1 MSLRTF
7 TWFTGGLLL
16 FFGGISPA
24 MADALSDLPAAL
36 ADRLVPV
43 AEISL
48 DNLDADSRQQLTA
61 ARARLARM
69 VSDNLPDEELAEGW
83 GELGALYQAH
93 LVKRLAG
100 DCYANARKLAP
111 ENFRWI
117 YYSAYLADDTGDLVT
132 AVRDYRTARDLR
144 PDYLAVTARLADAWL
159 DLNELEQAKQ
169 AYQQVVGAR
178 GLEAA
183 AHYGLGQIAL
193 LQRDHEVAIE
203 HFRQALE
210 MQPEANRIH
219 YSLARALR
227 AVGENDRAKAH
238 LAQRGDQ
245 SPVIKD
251 PQIESLKALRQ
262 GAQIHFLQGMK
273 AFRKLDY
280 AAARDAFARGL
291 ERDPDNIN
299 ARISYARTLYLT
311 DARAEAGQLLEAV
324 VATDPTRALAWYLL
338 GSLAD
343 ETGDTDTAIRH
354 YTTAL
359 GHEPD
364 HGGALI
370 NLANSHYRQGHPAR
384 AVKYYAACVQATPEN
399 PAVWLPYAGALMQAG
414 RGRADILAVIETA
427 QQRFPEQPLLDYV
440 KIQLLAC
447 SEGPACDADRAL
459 DRARTLHD
467 RQPIPPH
474 RELLALAQ
482 AATGDFDAAAG
493 VQSDL
498 VSEAMLMMPAV
509 VGRLDATLTGYQ
521 AKQLPEPKHLFTWP
535 LLQAPAVDGAVAF
548 RDYLTP
554 RPY

>member
-7 TWFTGGLLL
+7 TWVTGGLLL

-36 ADRLVPV
+36 ADRLAPV

-69 VSDNLPDEELAEGW
+69 VADELPDEELAEGW

-111 ENFRWI
+111 ENFRWV

-132 AVRDYRTARDLR
+132 AVELYLAAREMR

-169 AYQQVVGAR
+169 AYQQVAGAE

-183 AHYGLGQIAL
+183 AHFGLGQIGL
-193 LQRDHEVAIE
+193 LQRDYETAIE
-203 HFRQALE
+203 HFRLALE
-210 MQPEANRIH
+210 FQPEANRIH
-219 YSLARALR
+219 YTLARALR
-227 AVGENDRAKAH
+227 AIGKNDRAKQQ
-238 LAQRGDQ
+238 LALRGNQ
-245 SPVIKD
+245 LPVIRD

-262 GAQIHFLQGMK
+262 GAHIHFLHGMR
-273 AFRKLDY
+273 AIRKQDY
-280 AAARDAFARGL
+280 TDARDAFARGL
-291 ERDPDNIN
+291 EREPGNNN

-311 DARAEAGQLLEAV
+311 DDPAKAGQMLEAV
-324 VATDPTRALAWYLL
+324 VAKDPTSALAWYLL

-343 ETGDTDTAIRH
+343 EAGDTETAIRH
-354 YTTAL
+354 YTTAIR
-359 GHEPD
+359 HDPD
-364 HGGALI
+364 HDGALL

-384 AVKYYAACVQATPEN
+384 AVKYYAACVQAAPEN
-399 PAVWLPYAGALMQAG
+399 FAAWLPYAGALMQAG
-414 RGRADILAVIETA
+414 RDRADVLAVIETA

-447 SEGPACDADRAL
+447 NEEPACDADQAL
-459 DRARTLHD
+459 ARARTLHD

-521 AKQLPEPKHLFTWP
+521 AQQLPEPKHLFTWP
-535 LLQAPAVDGAVAF
+535 LLQPPVFDGAVAF